1 MADLE
6 TRQSLLERLGRT
18 PADAGA
24 WEEFALHYG
33 AQVLEWCRKWGL
45 QDADA
50 HDVTQN
56 VLLKLAE
63 KMRGFSYDPARRF
76 RGWLRTL
83 AHHAWADYVAGSR
96 RPGRGSGAEEVD
108 RLLHTAEARDDLT
121 RLLEEQYDR
130 ELLEIASQVV
140 RLRVAPV
147 TWESFRLTAVEGLSG
162 AEAAQQL
169 GVPLASVYTAR
180 HRVQALLRDEIHKRD
195 N

>member
-18 PADAGA
+18 PTDAGA

-33 AQVLEWCRKWGL
+33 GQVLEWCRKWGL

-56 VLLKLAE
+56 VLLKLSE
-63 KMRGFSYDPARRF
+63 KMRTFAYDPSKRF
-76 RGWLRTL
+76 RRWLRTL
-83 AHHAWADYVAGSR
+83 AHHAWSDYVQTSH
-96 RPGRGSGAEEVD
+96 RPGRGSGDSEVG
-108 RLLHTAEARDDLT
+108 RMLHSAEARDDLT

-162 AEAAQQL
+162 SE
-169 GVPLASVYTAR
+169 V
-180 HRVQALLRDEIHKRD
+180 
-195 N
+195 